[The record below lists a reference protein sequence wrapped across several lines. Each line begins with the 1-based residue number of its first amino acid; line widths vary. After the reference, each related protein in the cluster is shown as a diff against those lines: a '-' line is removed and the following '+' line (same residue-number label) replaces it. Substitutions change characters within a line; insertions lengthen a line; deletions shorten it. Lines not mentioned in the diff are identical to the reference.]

1 MHNNLLLFFLPLA
14 FSKSLEN
21 HVRPYTPDVLADISL
36 VTFDGQPST
45 TFEFRQMNDPVMV
58 NISIF
63 MLG

>member
-1 MHNNLLLFFLPLA
+1 MNNIILLIFLPLV

-21 HVRPYTPDVLADISL
+21 HFRGYTPDVLSDISL

-58 NISIF
+58 NISMFIIC
-63 MLG
+63 